1 MPYLFP
7 FSLKRSRRCSASDF
21 SALNIGTALVSP
33 STRTDW
39 LERLGVSR
47 SELNIW
53 SSRGG
58 EGDGNEAKNGEE
70 GSLHLGDRLVESGR
84 VRFELV

>member
-1 MPYLFP
+1 LFP
-7 FSLKRSRRCSASDF
+7 FSLKRSRRCSASDL

-47 SELNIW
+47 
-53 SSRGG
+53 RGG